1 MDRLYLFLD
10 EGGNFDFSPTGTKYF
25 TMTCVAMK
33 RPFSIRDSWDD
44 YRHDL
49 IEYGK
54 DIEYFHCAEDNR
66 HVRSKVFEIISNSL
80 NSLTVDSLIVE
91 KAKTH
96 PSLRADSR
104 FYPEMLGYLLRYVFQ
119 HATYEEV
126 IVITDTIPH
135 TRKRKA
141 VEKGIKSTLAKMLP
155 TGVLY
160 RILHQ
165 ASRAHY
171 GLQVADYCN
180 WAIYRKWTT
189 GESEH
194 YNSIQPAITSEFE
207 IFQAGKTWF
216 Y

>member
-91 KAKTH
+91 KPRPIHHFEQT
-96 PSLRADSR
+96 L
-104 FYPEMLGYLLRYVFQ
+104 VFTQ
-119 HATYEEV
+119 RCWDIFFATYFN
-126 IVITDTIPH
+126 TPPTKKLLSSPIPFP
-135 TRKRKA
+135 TR
-141 VEKGIKSTLAKMLP
+141 ENAKL
-155 TGVLY
+155 
-160 RILHQ
+160 
-165 ASRAHY
+165 
-171 GLQVADYCN
+171 
-180 WAIYRKWTT
+180 
-189 GESEH
+189 
-194 YNSIQPAITSEFE
+194 
-207 IFQAGKTWF
+207 
-216 Y
+216 